1 MLYYRQSNYVS
12 SLGVPLMRLT
22 LLTLASLLALASTP
36 LLADNIPYSNV
47 GHLAGDVTITA
58 SASGNIVGY
67 FVSAS
72 ASDNDKI
79 ELWDTSTG
87 TFSGFLLPNHSST
100 VGAPVNFGPV
110 NQGDN
115 LVFII
120 ENLTTG
126 QDFDSVD
133 NAGKP
138 TVYSADGYNHA
149 YATPYTGSISTLP
162 AGLTGTY
169 IGMEDLPVDSL
180 HPLTGTDLDYND
192 DTFVFTDVSVTTNQL
207 SATPEP
213 SSFVLLGTGLIGA
226 AGILRRKFAR

>member
-1 MLYYRQSNYVS
+1 
-12 SLGVPLMRLT
+12 MRLS
-22 LLTLASLLALASTP
+22 LLTIAALLATASTP
-36 LLADNIPYSNV
+36 LLADAIPYSNV

-58 SASGNIVGY
+58 SATGNITGY

-72 ASDNDKI
+72 ASDNDVI
-79 ELWDTSTG
+79 ELWDTTTN

-100 VGAPVNFGPV
+100 VGAPVNFGHV
-110 NQGDN
+110 NAGDN

-120 ENLTTG
+120 DNLTTG

-133 NAGKP
+133 NNGAP
-138 TVYSADGYNHA
+138 TAYSADGYNHA
-149 YATPYTGSISTLP
+149 YATAYTGSISTLP

-169 IGMEDLPVDSL
+169 IGMEDLPVTSL
-180 HPLTGTDLDYND
+180 KPLSGTDLDYND
-192 DTFVFTDVSVTTNQL
+192 DTFVFTDVSAKTL

-226 AGILRRKFAR
+226 AGALRRKFAR